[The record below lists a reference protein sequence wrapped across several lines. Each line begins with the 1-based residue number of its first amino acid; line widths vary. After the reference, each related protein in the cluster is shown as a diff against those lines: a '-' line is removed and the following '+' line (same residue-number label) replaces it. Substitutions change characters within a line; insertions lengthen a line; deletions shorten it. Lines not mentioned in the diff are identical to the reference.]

1 MLPRDY
7 FASNRFLVEERGII
21 ERGANTSAASAA
33 RAQIVRVARDVV
45 GRDGLAAVSSFG
57 TASAALLKLV
67 SAVDPAIPVL
77 CWSIPVGCFPKR
89 SPIAT
94 RSSPGWASPTCGL

>member
-33 RAQIVRVARDVV
+33 TAQIVRVARDVV

-57 TASAALLKLV
+57 SIGGAAQ
-67 SAVDPAIPVL
+67 A
-77 CWSIPVGCFPKR
+77 CQR
-89 SPIAT
+89 
-94 RSSPGWASPTCGL
+94 R